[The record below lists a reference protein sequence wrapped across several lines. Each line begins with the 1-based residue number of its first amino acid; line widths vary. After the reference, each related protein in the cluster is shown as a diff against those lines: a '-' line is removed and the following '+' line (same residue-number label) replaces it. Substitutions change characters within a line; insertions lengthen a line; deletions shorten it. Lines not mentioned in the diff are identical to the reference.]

1 MQTDRSQRWRERRAL
16 WARDL
21 ELIDPSAYR
30 VEVIDHAVA
39 RAFIARHH
47 YLPTYPAAQ
56 VAVGLFDR
64 SGALEGVA
72 VFAVPTTGAVI
83 SRHTGFDDP
92 ARGCVL
98 ARLILTDAVPQNGE
112 SFFVARAFR
121 HLRRERPGIE
131 AVVSYS
137 DPGAGH
143 IGRVY
148 CALSA
153 AHRAI
158 TRPRSVLRVGDI
170 TVSGR
175 TLSKI
180 RLGEQG
186 HAGAIDQL
194 VALGV
199 PRPAIGEEPR
209 HWLWRLQRE
218 RHLVAHQQAGLFAYC
233 FELTREA
240 RRRGRVLPRLPYPKA
255 LPVQHPTL
263 PLFAAE
269 AESIGVC
276 RTNRASPMETA

>member
-1 MQTDRSQRWRERRAL
+1 METTRSQRWRERRAL

-21 ELIDPSAYR
+21 TVIDPKNYA
-30 VEVIDHAVA
+30 VDVITHAAA
-39 RAFIARHH
+39 RTFIAEHH
-47 YLPTYPAAQ
+47 YLPSYPAAQ
-56 VAVGLFDR
+56 IAVGLFGR
-64 SGALEGVA
+64 NAALEGVA
-72 VFAVPTTGAVI
+72 VFAVPTTNAVI
-83 SRHTGFDDP
+83 VRHTGFDDP
-92 ARGCVL
+92 SHGCVL

-153 AHRAI
+153 AHRAV
-158 TRPRSVLRVGDI
+158 TRPRFVLRAGDVTI
-170 TVSGR
+170 SGR

-194 VALGV
+194 VALGL
-199 PRPAIGEEPR
+199 PRPAIGEDPPS
-209 HWLWRLQRE
+209 WLWRLQRDRYLV
-218 RHLVAHQQAGLFAYC
+218 RHQRAGLFAYC

-240 RRRGRVLPRLPYPKA
+240 RRRGRALPRLPYPKA
-255 LPVQHPTL
+255 LPLAHPIL
-263 PLFAAE
+263 PLF
-269 AESIGVC
+269 
-276 RTNRASPMETA
+276 

>member
-1 MQTDRSQRWRERRAL
+1 METSRSQRWRERRAL

-21 ELIDPSAYR
+21 TVIDPKSYS
-30 VEVIDHAVA
+30 VEIIGHDAA

-56 VAVGLFDR
+56 LAVGLY
-64 SGALEGVA
+64 GAGAVLEGVA
-72 VFAVPTTGAVI
+72 VFAVPATGAVI
-83 SRHTGFDDP
+83 TRHTGFADP
-92 ARGCVL
+92 LRGCVL

-121 HLRRERPGIE
+121 HLRREKPGIE

-137 DPGAGH
+137 DPSAGH

-158 TRPRSVLRVGDI
+158 TRPRTVLRAGDTTI
-170 TVSGR
+170 AGR

-180 RLGEQG
+180 RLGERG

-194 VALGV
+194 VSLGL
-199 PRPAIGEEPR
+199 PRPEFGEMPAT
-209 HWLWRLQRE
+209 WLWRLQRE
-218 RHLVAHQQAGLFAYC
+218 RHLVRHQQPGLVRLGHVVFVSFAC
-233 FELTREA
+233 RWPFSCVFTPA
-240 RRRGRVLPRLPYPKA
+240 RQQDV
-255 LPVQHPTL
+255 
-263 PLFAAE
+263 F
-269 AESIGVC
+269 
-276 RTNRASPMETA
+276 

>member
-1 MQTDRSQRWRERRAL
+1 MQTHRSQRWRERRAL
-16 WARDL
+16 WAHDL
-21 ELIDPSAYR
+21 AVIDPKAYS
-30 VEVIDHAVA
+30 VDVIEHAVA
-39 RAFIARHH
+39 RAFIAQHH
-47 YLPTYPAAQ
+47 YLPRYPAAQ
-56 VAVGLFDR
+56 LAVGLFAHR
-64 SGALEGVA
+64 GVLEGVA
-72 VFAVPTTGAVI
+72 VFAVPTTGAVV
-83 SRHTGFDDP
+83 SRHTGFDEP
-92 ARGCVL
+92 SRGCVL

-121 HLRRERPGIE
+121 HLRRERPAIE

-153 AHRAI
+153 AHRAV
-158 TRPRSVLRVGDI
+158 TRPRSVLRVGDVTI
-170 TVSGR
+170 SGR

-194 VALGV
+194 VSLGV
-199 PRPAIGEEPR
+199 PRPGIGEEPR

-240 RRRGRVLPRLPYPKA
+240 RRRGRTLPRLPYPKA
-255 LPVQHPTL
+255 LPHRSAML
-263 PLFAAE
+263 PL
-269 AESIGVC
+269 IW
-276 RTNRASPMETA
+276 PDQETLHG